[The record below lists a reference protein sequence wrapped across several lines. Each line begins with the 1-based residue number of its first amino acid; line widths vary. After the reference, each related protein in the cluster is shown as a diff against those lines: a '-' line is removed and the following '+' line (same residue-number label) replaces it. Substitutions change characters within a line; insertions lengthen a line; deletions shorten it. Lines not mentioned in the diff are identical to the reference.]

1 MIPELDL
8 TSEARLLKET
18 ARDFTDNVIIP
29 RAQEAWESG
38 EFPYD
43 TMYQLRDLGFMSIM
57 APEEHGGVGADT
69 VTYMAAL
76 EEFGRGDMT
85 IALTLQ
91 VHVLVTDIYEEFGTP
106 EQKAEWLP
114 KMASGEIL
122 GAIAMTEPGAG
133 SDLRSC
139 KTTAKLENGQWV
151 INGSKTFITNA
162 GTEFSDGCLVLAKT
176 GPNEFSMFIVPKD
189 TPGFIK
195 GQKLRKLGWRHMDTR
210 ELFFEDC
217 RIPEENM
224 IGGRGKGL
232 RVALTG
238 MDLGR
243 IAFGTCSTGLA
254 QACLDNALSYAKER
268 VQFGQPIAAFQG
280 IQFKL
285 ADMATKIATARAISF
300 QAARMRDAGIK
311 NDVAASMAKLYASRV
326 CVEAA
331 DEAFQIFGG
340 YGFTFDYP
348 IARLY
353 ADAKVMEIG
362 EGSNEVQRLYIAR
375 ALGCPDGAKAQTAAN
390 GNGAAKQPPVEPAVP
405 NREPATVPGV

>member
-1 MIPELDL
+1 MIAELDL
-8 TSEARLLKET
+8 TPEARMLKET
-18 ARDFTDNVIIP
+18 ARDFTDDVIIP

-38 EFPYD
+38 EFPYE
-43 TMYQLRDLGFMSIM
+43 TMYQLRDLGFMGIM
-57 APEEHGGVGADT
+57 APEEHGGAAADT

-76 EEFGRGDMT
+76 EELGRGDMT

-106 EQKAEWLP
+106 EQKQQWLP
-114 KMASGEIL
+114 RLSEGQCL

-139 KTTAKLENGQWV
+139 STRAELRDGAWV

-176 GPNEFSMFIVPKD
+176 GPNEFSMFIVPD
-189 TPGFIK
+189 DAPGFVK
-195 GQKLRKLGWRHMDTR
+195 GAKLRKLGWRHMDTR

-217 RIPEENM
+217 TIPEENL
-224 IGGRGKGL
+224 IGGRGRGL

-254 QACLDNALSYAKER
+254 QACFDNALAYAKER

-285 ADMATKIATARAISF
+285 ADMATKIATARSISF
-300 QAARMRDAGIK
+300 EAARMRDAGLQS
-311 NDVAASMAKLYASRV
+311 DVAASMAKLYASRV

-362 EGSNEVQRLYIAR
+362 EGSNEIQRLYIAR
-375 ALGCPDGAKAQTAAN
+375 ALGCPDGAQRAPAKAK
-390 GNGAAKQPPVEPAVP
+390 GNGA
-405 NREPATVPGV
+405 PATAEAPAQQAVAVPGV